1 MKEIE
6 ILVDF
11 DNTKEEALEILS
23 KFSFIEEK
31 EVHDTYYEDPLRDNL
46 KPKDNLRINELF
58 RIRRKGEDCYITY
71 KKNHFEGNRWIYSD
85 EYETKAEN
93 YEMVENV
100 AKMLGLEEQ
109 VVVHNKRRF
118 YHYED
123 YEITLEEVLDLGLF
137 LEVEKV
143 VPESETDVLKIKG
156 EIHEFIKGLGF
167 RNVRELDLG
176 KNQLMLRNKLHR
188 EDVDIYIH
196 EKEC

>member
-31 EVHDTYYEDPLRDNL
+31 EVYDTYYEDPLRVNL
-46 KPKDNLRINELF
+46 KPEANLRINELF
-58 RIRRKGEDCYITY
+58 RVRRKGTDCYITY
-71 KKNHFEGNRWIYSD
+71 KKQHFEGNRWIYSD

-93 YEMVENV
+93 YEMIE
-100 AKMLGLEEQ
+100 KIIEMLGLEVQ

-123 YEITLEEVLDLGLF
+123 YEITLEEVDGLGMF

-143 VPESETDVLKIKG
+143 VSESETDVLKIKQ
-156 EIHEFIKGLGF
+156 EIHEFIKHLGF
-167 RNVRELDLG
+167 KNTRELDLG
-176 KNQLMLRNKLHR
+176 KNQLMLRKKLNR
-188 EDVDIYIH
+188 NDIDIYIH
-196 EKEC
+196 EEN